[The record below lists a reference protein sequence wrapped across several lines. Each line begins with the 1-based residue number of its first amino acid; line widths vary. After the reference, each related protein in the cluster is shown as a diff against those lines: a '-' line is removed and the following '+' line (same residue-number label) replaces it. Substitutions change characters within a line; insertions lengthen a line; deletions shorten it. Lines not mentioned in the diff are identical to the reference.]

1 MVDDFMLS
9 VCVTRVV
16 VDWINV
22 TVYLSVISLFM
33 YIVNYVKCTVEL
45 SNMTKS
51 LLVIPLVCYTG

>member
-1 MVDDFMLS
+1 MLS